1 MPQPSQRL
9 ELKQSQS
16 LVMTPQLQQSIK
28 ILQLSSIE
36 LYSYINQEIE
46 QNPLLTKEETLAQE
60 TSIESE
66 GQEET
71 PAPERDEA
79 FSWEGEEGY
88 SAAVYER
95 DSQPMD
101 YSGNG
106 GHTDFNME
114 DRHSEELSLRDF
126 VTDQINLDIT
136 DQKDRIIALHLTD
149 MLDDNGYLK
158 EDIALLAQQLGC
170 ELEDVERVLIQ
181 LQRFDPPGVFAR
193 SIAECLALQ
202 LKDKNR
208 YDPAMEALLA
218 NLELLAKGEV
228 QALQKICGVNQEDM
242 QEMIHELRQLNPKPG
257 RNFATDVV
265 QSIQPDVFL
274 RKNHEQKWLVELN
287 HDTLPKVLLNRRYHA
302 EIEQK
307 PLTKDEKKYIADQLQ
322 TANWLIKAL
331 DQRAQTIL
339 KVATEIVRQQQ
350 DFFDYGIRY
359 LKPLTLAEIAEA
371 IEMHESTVSRVTTNK
386 YIATHFG
393 LYEMKYFF
401 SSSIGCSEGDGQFS
415 SKTIRFM
422 IKELIQKEEPNA
434 ILSDEAIAEMLKE
447 KNIDIARRTVAK
459 YREEMNIPTSAV
471 RKREKRVR

>member
-28 ILQLSSIE
+28 ILQLSSLE
-36 LYSYINQEIE
+36 LASYINQELE

-60 TSIESE
+60 TSVDSE
-66 GQEET
+66 GQEDA
-71 PAPERDEA
+71 PAMQQDEA
-79 FSWEGEEGY
+79 FSWEGEDGY

-101 YSGNG
+101 YSGTG

-114 DRHSEELSLRDF
+114 DRHSESLSLRDF
-126 VTDQINLDIT
+126 ITDQINLEIT
-136 DQKDRIIALHLTD
+136 DHKDRIIALHLTD

-170 ELEDVERVLIQ
+170 EVPDVERVLLQ
-181 LQRFDPPGVFAR
+181 LQCLDPAGVFAR

-208 YDPAMEALLA
+208 YDPAMEALLG

-228 QALQKICGVNQEDM
+228 QALQKACDVSQEDM
-242 QEMIHELRQLNPKPG
+242 LEMIQELRQLNPKPG

-274 RKNHEQKWLVELN
+274 RKNHEQKWMVELN
-287 HDTLPKVLLNRRYHA
+287 HDTLPKVLLNRRYCV

-307 PLTKDEKKYIADQLQ
+307 PLTKDEKKYIADQMQ

-359 LKPLTLAEIAEA
+359 LKPLTLSEIADA

-401 SSSIGCSEGDGQFS
+401 SSSIGSSEGEGQFS

-422 IKELIQKEEPNA
+422 IKELIQKEA
-434 ILSDEAIAEMLKE
+434 DDAVLSDEAIAELLKE